1 MLESTKWKKYRLS
14 QNKSDVDI
22 KGKDRKNLEHWTLVY
37 YNPIIS
43 DYQLLGVITKVTEND
58 IIFLGDPAIIDSQR
72 FGESAISYLIE
83 EIEE

>member
-1 MLESTKWKKYRLS
+1 MLESTKWKKYRLN

-22 KGKDRKNLEHWTLVY
+22 KRKDRKNLEYWTLIC
-37 YNPIIS
+37 YNSNIS
-43 DYQLLGVITKVTEND
+43 DYQLFGVVTEVTEND

-72 FGESAISYLIE
+72 FGESAISYLVE